1 MWQVTTTLNQ
11 KLQKIVLAY
20 GGRFDNLVAHYQL
33 TPVK

>member
-11 KLQKIVLAY
+11 KLQKVVLAY
-20 GGRFDNLVAHYQL
+20 GGRFDNLVAQYQL